1 MTYTNYVD
9 GDGIKRNRKVRNTG
23 TTTDPY
29 ESYVVDADLANAMGT
44 SASAPATTTTGTW
57 SLISLIKGLW
67 TAFGLTSQASD
78 TTGTLMQRIRGIGDR
93 MGSFGDPASA
103 TGSIMA
109 QLRMIAESYIL
120 PRASNAQY
128 YASFVGGNK
137 SYNGTPG
144 AVDVAGTGGNVC
156 VFVNPVGSGVDLYIQ
171 RLVLSSDNAGRYER
185 YRQATLGT
193 PGTPVVNVNRGGN
206 GSIGV
211 GKVYP
216 PAQITATGGNIS
228 MVTYVPASATS
239 ADAVDGTLILR
250 PGQNL
255 YWRYLPNG
263 NVTSKC
269 AVEVV
274 WWELPA
280 QA

>member
-1 MTYTNYVD
+1 MTYTTYVD
-9 GDGIKRNRKVRNTG
+9 GDGIKKNRKVRG
-23 TTTDPY
+23 EGSVSDPH
-29 ESYVVDADLANAMGT
+29 EGVVYDADMNAALGAPT
-44 SASAPATTTTGTW
+44 STPATNTTGTW
-57 SLISLIKGLW
+57 TLISLLKGLW
-67 TAFGLTSQASD
+67 TAFGLQSQASD
-78 TTGTLMQRIRGIGDR
+78 TTGTLMQRIRGIVDR
-93 MGSFGDPASA
+93 VGSFGDPASA

-109 QLRMIAESYIL
+109 QLRKIAESDVL
-120 PRASNAQY
+120 PRANNPQY
-128 YASFVGGNK
+128 YASFAGGNK
-137 SYNGTPG
+137 SYNATPG

-156 VFVNPVGSGVDLYIQ
+156 VFINPAASGVDLYIQ

-185 YRQATLGT
+185 YRQGTLGT
-193 PGTPVVNVNRGGN
+193 PGTPAVGVNRGGN
-206 GSIGV
+206 GTTGI

-216 PAQITATGGNIS
+216 PAQLTATGGNIS

-239 ADAVDGTLILR
+239 SDAVDGTLILR

-263 NVTSKC
+263 NIASKC

-274 WWELPA
+274 WWELSA